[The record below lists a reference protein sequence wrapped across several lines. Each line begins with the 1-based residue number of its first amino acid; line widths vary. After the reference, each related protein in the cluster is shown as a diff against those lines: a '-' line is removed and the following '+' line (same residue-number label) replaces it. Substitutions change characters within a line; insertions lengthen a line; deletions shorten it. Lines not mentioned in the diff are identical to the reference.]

1 LSLMF
6 LSRFDS
12 IESKEFVRC
21 LDPTKDCPTI
31 SEVEFVLSEVTELS
45 AETLGAPTIDP
56 PAETL
61 GVPTIDPLAETLGVP
76 TIDPLAETLG
86 VPTTDPLAETLG
98 VPMIDPLAETLG
110 VPMIDPL
117 AETLGVPTIDP
128 LAETLD
134 PPPETLGVPTTKTG
148 TRPKKPGVSS
158 RRRTIDPEK
167 KQARLERNRE
177 TARLSRIRQRNR
189 TDYLLGENARLE
201 EENAMLRKRC
211 ILLHQDNVSLHILL
225 NRQK

>member
-1 LSLMF
+1 MSLMF

-56 PAETL
+56 P
-61 GVPTIDPLAETLGVP
+61 AETLGVP